1 MNRAAGVEPLLTREA
16 GLFRQ
21 RLLAVQRQQRDLNAS
36 RLCQA
41 SHHVAVAAVITVAA
55 ENQPV
60 LAFRILDARKLK
72 SRFARTTHQFI
83 QRQPK
88 GIRRFFF
95 RSS

>member
-1 MNRAAGVEPLLTREA
+1 
-16 GLFRQ
+16 
-21 RLLAVQRQQRDLNAS
+21 
-36 RLCQA
+36 
-41 SHHVAVAAVITVAA
+41 VAA

-88 GIRRFFF
+88 GIRRLFF